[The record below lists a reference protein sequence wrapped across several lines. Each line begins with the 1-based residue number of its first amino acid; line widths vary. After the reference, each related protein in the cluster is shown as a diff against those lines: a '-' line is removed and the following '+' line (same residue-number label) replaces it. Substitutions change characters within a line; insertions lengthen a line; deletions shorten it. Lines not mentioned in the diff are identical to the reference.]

1 MSYRT
6 NRRTKNRFPLQH
18 AMKEREIIKRYL
30 ALHKDY
36 PIDAHEEKEIRLAK
50 KLLRMAK

>member
-6 NRRTKNRFPLQH
+6 NRRTKKVFPKH

-36 PIDAHEEKEIRLAK
+36 PMDAHEEKEIRLAK